1 MQRQSKQTVGRARGE
16 GGARGRK
23 PTAQGWMVSGRR
35 RRPPLGERGG
45 RTESEEEE
53 EEIGLTQFHLEHN
66 TTTCC
71 SHPQTDGPT
80 ARPPGR
86 PSAYAPPLGPTGPGR
101 PAGRARAIGVSRS
114 IEPPSPAKNQ
124 FGVSI
129 VPRRTDA
136 DGRTGG
142 HNEIEEGGAPIL
154 TMHASHCYCGN
165 C

>member
-45 RTESEEEE
+45 RREEE

-80 ARPPGR
+80 ARPPGC
-86 PSAYAPPLGPTGPGR
+86 PSACAPPLGPTGPGR

-114 IEPPSPAKNQ
+114 IEPPSPPKNQ

-136 DGRTGG
+136 DGRTGTTKLRK
-142 HNEIEEGGAPIL
+142 EGLPF
-154 TMHASHCYCGN
+154 
-165 C
+165 